1 MVKKKLSTILAWTLS
16 IAMTI
21 GSVNVAGAA
30 EVPQMESVQTEDSQT
45 YEDRAENRQ
54 EDIIKD
60 DVDIFN
66 AGDVSEP
73 TFEDEM
79 DATAPEL
86 FTDGMQEN
94 VTSADSAVMEDNVY
108 YSVDE
113 GVLTIEGNGTV
124 ADTSSLEGEN
134 IVAIR
139 IEKGITAIGSRA
151 FRNYH
156 NLKTVQLPLG
166 LQHIGSEAF
175 RDCEKLQ
182 EIQLPLG
189 LTSLGDGIFRGCT
202 KLTEL
207 TIPKSLTTLLDDYGG
222 ACYPFSGSSL
232 QKVILE
238 DGMETVPNSLFRGCE
253 SLIEVQVPESIKKI
267 ESDAFWGCTS
277 LQSIQLPPNLE
288 ELGIDVFGRCK
299 KLTEITI
306 PKSLTTTL
314 MGAFGESGLK
324 KVTLEDG
331 IETVPDSLFS
341 GCEKL
346 TEVHFPESIRKIGN
360 AAFSG
365 CISLKSIQLPTKLQ
379 SIGGKA
385 FVNCKELQEIQL
397 PLGLTKLGD
406 RVFEGCSKLTE
417 LTIPKSLTT
426 VSYSIGMEEYFN
438 GPFNGSGLQKVTLED
453 GTQTV
458 KTTLFWGCDKLTEV
472 NLPESIKKIEKSA
485 FKGCTSLQ
493 SIQLPSQL
501 QSIENK
507 AFDNCTALNCVK
519 YPKSEA
525 DWKNVSIGQGNAN
538 LVNATFYFNNKNES
552 TIPKPSKPVLKVKAL
567 NDNQVEI
574 TWDYKGELSVLKS
587 FMLKRSENAK
597 DFFNMKTFGDKTF
610 RYIDK
615 VSLPVSPKVYY
626 YQLEVQDIYGRT
638 ETSDII
644 SCELQN
650 KDVSIPQVIINS
662 SAHTYTAQNEEVRFS
677 AKFSNGNND
686 NINYKWDFGDGTV
699 ADGKDVTHTFER
711 TGQYN
716 IKLTATNAYG
726 TSSTDSLTLQVVEL
740 KDNGEFTKISFAVCN
755 ASNVKP
761 ISNAQVLIKTDKKEE
776 KFETDENGKL
786 TVVVPNADYIVSVC
800 ADKYLMRTFEA
811 KAKGSTLD
819 YTVGLTSTSIMSGK
833 VTVTE
838 LDKEAIE
845 KAGINVNAP
854 GNEHVYE
861 FRMSLIFAVGM
872 KTYEFP
878 YIILKNSKNEVL
890 NCKGGGETHK
900 IQLDDEKG
908 SFMNIM
914 IFPITEKFALV
925 IYGETHWLKEMYQVK
940 LVVNN
945 DSMTDTL
952 EQVNATLQLPN
963 GLSLA
968 DMTTGTQSLTHNLG
982 TIKPQK
988 SVNTDWYVRG
998 DKEGEYNL
1006 SAKVSAIAQPLGEKM
1021 NLEFTTTKPVKVYA
1035 GNALH
1040 MTITCEDYA
1049 ERGKD
1054 YKVKVKLEN
1063 VSKKSLYNISCG
1075 IKNSQQFK
1083 ILRYKDKET
1092 WMPIDKKTD
1101 YKKNFTYQ
1109 IDELAPGGSFEM
1121 ELSTTIWFNSAA
1133 ELIAFTKLGTFV
1145 DIAYYLTDVVVVATE
1160 NATTSVPYDII
1171 VERKERESLIDKV
1184 ISTAVKN
1191 LLSENGYHIINSLG
1205 GKIVEIGGDAELIP
1219 LEFVPGGKTVL
1230 KFLQGT
1236 TNHKFV
1242 ISIDDGRGTK
1252 DSIKND
1258 IVQITTGSKTQ
1269 EIVDTLN
1276 GTALKLTN
1284 GELSINAKLPG
1295 KTQIK
1300 IGVTNSLG
1308 KLEREYVLNV
1318 TVGDNIYQ
1326 NSINLTPDSVTYNY
1340 KLNENELKTSIEKIK
1355 EKELEIYK
1363 NNPFLIMDE
1372 GITMN
1377 VSGQTKDSKYKVE
1390 FSKEQLDSIWNN
1402 TALNHFEVRGA
1413 LGNVK
1418 LSRDLV
1424 QKVMEN
1430 GENLNLEVE
1439 QLSKPSEMENGK
1451 WISDYRLTLLEDDK
1465 KIKYWGENKIPVTL
1479 PFEIKDNEK
1488 ITHISVV
1495 HKKDNGEE
1503 EILPAKYDADSKTVS
1518 FETPGFSIFRICA
1531 DVSTKTPDPK
1541 PTDAPVPDPKP
1552 TDAPAPDPKPTDA
1565 PAPNPKPTDAPV
1577 PDPKPTDAPV
1587 PDPKPSDVPTP
1598 DQKPTD
1604 VPTQEELD
1612 SVVKDVQV
1620 RGNVVTVILAGK
1632 TKNASGYDYVISK
1645 SENPNVKDA
1654 RVDVIKNQIRT
1665 KTEFKYVPKGTYY
1678 AYCHAWV
1685 CDKNGKK
1692 VFGKWSNVYKFSVSA
1707 ITPDTPQILS
1717 VKTRGTSI
1725 TVTYIE
1731 SADSTGYDVVLG
1743 KKSKK
1748 EHNGIRP
1755 YSYGKY
1761 KKLNIKT
1768 GICKVTFEKIPKGTY
1783 YVGIHSWNRTA
1794 PKNNRKVF
1802 SKWSKLR
1809 KVTTK

>member
-1 MVKKKLSTILAWTLS
+1 MAKKKLSTILAWTLS

-207 TIPKSLTTLLDDYGG
+207 TIPKSLTT
-222 ACYPFSGSSL
+222 
-232 QKVILE
+232 
-238 DGMETVPNSLFRGCE
+238 
-253 SLIEVQVPESIKKI
+253 
-267 ESDAFWGCTS
+267 
-277 LQSIQLPPNLE
+277 
-288 ELGIDVFGRCK
+288 
-299 KLTEITI
+299 
-306 PKSLTTTL
+306 
-314 MGAFGESGLK
+314 
-324 KVTLEDG
+324 
-331 IETVPDSLFS
+331 
-341 GCEKL
+341 
-346 TEVHFPESIRKIGN
+346 
-360 AAFSG
+360 
-365 CISLKSIQLPTKLQ
+365 
-379 SIGGKA
+379 
-385 FVNCKELQEIQL
+385 
-397 PLGLTKLGD
+397 
-406 RVFEGCSKLTE
+406 
-417 LTIPKSLTT
+417 

-552 TIPKPSKPVLKVKAL
+552 IIPKPSKPVLKVKAL

-726 TSSTDSLTLQVVEL
+726 TSSTDSLTLRVVEL

-786 TVVVPNADYIVSVC
+786 TVVVPNADYIVSAC

-1092 WMPIDKKTD
+1092 WMPIDKK
-1101 YKKNFTYQ
+1101 Q
-1109 IDELAPGGSFEM
+1109 I
-1121 ELSTTIWFNSAA
+1121 I
-1133 ELIAFTKLGTFV
+1133 
-1145 DIAYYLTDVVVVATE
+1145 
-1160 NATTSVPYDII
+1160 
-1171 VERKERESLIDKV
+1171 
-1184 ISTAVKN
+1184 
-1191 LLSENGYHIINSLG
+1191 
-1205 GKIVEIGGDAELIP
+1205 
-1219 LEFVPGGKTVL
+1219 
-1230 KFLQGT
+1230 
-1236 TNHKFV
+1236 
-1242 ISIDDGRGTK
+1242 
-1252 DSIKND
+1252 
-1258 IVQITTGSKTQ
+1258 
-1269 EIVDTLN
+1269 
-1276 GTALKLTN
+1276 
-1284 GELSINAKLPG
+1284 
-1295 KTQIK
+1295 
-1300 IGVTNSLG
+1300 
-1308 KLEREYVLNV
+1308 
-1318 TVGDNIYQ
+1318 
-1326 NSINLTPDSVTYNY
+1326 
-1340 KLNENELKTSIEKIK
+1340 
-1355 EKELEIYK
+1355 
-1363 NNPFLIMDE
+1363 
-1372 GITMN
+1372 
-1377 VSGQTKDSKYKVE
+1377 
-1390 FSKEQLDSIWNN
+1390 
-1402 TALNHFEVRGA
+1402 
-1413 LGNVK
+1413 
-1418 LSRDLV
+1418 
-1424 QKVMEN
+1424 
-1430 GENLNLEVE
+1430 
-1439 QLSKPSEMENGK
+1439 
-1451 WISDYRLTLLEDDK
+1451 K
-1465 KIKYWGENKIPVTL
+1465 KISP
-1479 PFEIKDNEK
+1479 IKLMNLHQAE
-1488 ITHISVV
+1488 VLRW
-1495 HKKDNGEE
+1495 N
-1503 EILPAKYDADSKTVS
+1503 Y
-1518 FETPGFSIFRICA
+1518 
-1531 DVSTKTPDPK
+1531 
-1541 PTDAPVPDPKP
+1541 
-1552 TDAPAPDPKPTDA
+1552 
-1565 PAPNPKPTDAPV
+1565 
-1577 PDPKPTDAPV
+1577 
-1587 PDPKPSDVPTP
+1587 
-1598 DQKPTD
+1598 Q
-1604 VPTQEELD
+1604 Q
-1612 SVVKDVQV
+1612 Q
-1620 RGNVVTVILAGK
+1620 
-1632 TKNASGYDYVISK
+1632 SGLIQQQ
-1645 SENPNVKDA
+1645 N
-1654 RVDVIKNQIRT
+1654 
-1665 KTEFKYVPKGTYY
+1665 
-1678 AYCHAWV
+1678 
-1685 CDKNGKK
+1685 
-1692 VFGKWSNVYKFSVSA
+1692 
-1707 ITPDTPQILS
+1707 
-1717 VKTRGTSI
+1717 
-1725 TVTYIE
+1725 
-1731 SADSTGYDVVLG
+1731 
-1743 KKSKK
+1743 
-1748 EHNGIRP
+1748 
-1755 YSYGKY
+1755 
-1761 KKLNIKT
+1761 
-1768 GICKVTFEKIPKGTY
+1768 
-1783 YVGIHSWNRTA
+1783 
-1794 PKNNRKVF
+1794 
-1802 SKWSKLR
+1802 
-1809 KVTTK
+1809 